1 MTGRSTAGAA
11 LNTEHRTPNT
21 LLDEGPRHMQRFSKS
36 EWLRPSGPPIRV
48 QSGVRHPD
56 GQPMHD
62 HEFDELV
69 LVTGGAALH
78 TAGGHSWP
86 IAAGDVFVIKGDCPH
101 EYTAARDLTIV
112 NVLYDTTRLAL
123 PLEDLP
129 AMKGYQALFRLEP
142 HYRPTDKFESRLRL
156 SDGELKRALELVNT
170 LNAEL
175 TRPGPGSRFMAVAAF
190 MQLIGFLSRCY
201 EASAA
206 THAPRN
212 VMRMAEA
219 IAHLEQNYT
228 KPLDIGELAQKAC
241 LSRRHFQRVFR
252 QAVGESPLH
261 CILRLRIQH
270 AAGLL
275 EREPNPRV
283 DEVARA
289 AGFTDSNY
297 FSRLF
302 RRHMGVSPRRYARRP
317 TGA

>member
-1 MTGRSTAGAA
+1 
-11 LNTEHRTPNT
+11 
-21 LLDEGPRHMQRFSKS
+21 MQRFSKS
-36 EWLRPSGPPIRV
+36 EWLRSSGPPIRV
-48 QSGVRHPD
+48 QSGVSHPH

-62 HEFDELV
+62 HDFDELV
-69 LVTGGAALH
+69 IVTGGTALH

-101 EYTAARDLTIV
+101 EYAKSESLTIV
-112 NVLYDTTRLAL
+112 NILYDATRLVL

-142 HYRPTDKFESRLRL
+142 HYRPTEKFESRLRL
-156 SDGELKRALELVNT
+156 SDGELKRALELVNALRT
-170 LNAEL
+170 ELNQL
-175 TRPGPGSRFMAVAAF
+175 SPGSRFMAVAAF

-206 THAPRN
+206 TDAPRN

-219 IAHLEQNYT
+219 IAYLEQNYT
-228 KPLDIGELAQKAC
+228 KPLDIGELAEKAC

-252 QAVGESPLH
+252 LAVGESPLH
-261 CILRLRIQH
+261 CILRLRIDH

-275 EREPNPRV
+275 ERETNPRV

-297 FSRLF
+297 FSRVF
-302 RRHMGVSPRRYARRP
+302 RRTMGVSPRRYARRP
-317 TGA
+317 TGG